1 SEQKLHKTWRDL
13 PYACALAGDHIFMK
27 TKFPSLA
34 PLFTA
39 ALLVLAFVHPG
50 EAADQV
56 VTDLR
61 DNGGPNQLRAKL
73 TACLNSGGGTIT
85 FSIGGLVTV
94 NPANGPLPTITVPS
108 GISDTV
114 DGV

>member
-1 SEQKLHKTWRDL
+1 
-13 PYACALAGDHIFMK
+13 MK

-34 PLFTA
+34 PLFSA

-94 NPANGPLPTITVPS
+94 NPANGPCRQSRGRAASASPS
-108 GISDTV
+108 MVAVGSRSAATTAHV
-114 DGV
+114 SST

>member
-1 SEQKLHKTWRDL
+1 
-13 PYACALAGDHIFMK
+13 MK

-34 PLFTA
+34 PLFSA

-61 DNGGPNQLRAKL
+61 DNGGPGQLRAKL
-73 TACLNSGGGTIT
+73 RACLNSGGGTIT
-85 FSIGGLVTV
+85 FSIGGLVTD
-94 NPANGPLPTITVPS
+94 NPADGPLATTTGADRI
-108 GISDTV
+108 GLTV
-114 DGV
+114 DGGTRIAHRRNDGARICNVGL